1 MGIAEKELLKNMA
14 EQKMNNNSY
23 GYVKVKCDWVKHKHY
38 FFKLNC

>member
-1 MGIAEKELLKNMA
+1 MGIAERELLKNMA

-23 GYVKVKCDWVKHKHY
+23 GYVKVKHY